1 MLATSWPYRA
11 SVRLGITLAPALGLV
26 DPKIRAGHDARR
38 AAGQRLLDWA
48 RSSRDR
54 HRPLAWFHAASMG
67 EGLQA
72 ESVIGQLRSA
82 RPDCQ
87 LIYTH
92 FSPSAEELAGRLD
105 VDVADYL
112 PYDLPAAADRLLQAI
127 DPDLLV
133 FAKLDVWPELATHA
147 ARRGTDVAIVA
158 ATVRPGSGRLRW
170 PAKKL
175 LRPGYQAVAA
185 AAAISSE
192 DATRLASLGVRADR
206 IRVLGDPRF
215 DSVAAKVGAISP
227 TEPLLRF
234 GRGVPTMV
242 AGSTWP
248 ADEEVI
254 LRAFSQVHR
263 SRPDA
268 RLILVPHEPTSDH
281 LEQLNRKVLDA
292 ALPSAVRLS
301 EAEQPVPLLVVDRVG
316 VLAILYGAGS
326 MAYVG
331 GGFGRA
337 GLHST
342 LEPAAW
348 SLPVMFGPR
357 WGGSRDAALLLGA
370 GAGVALP
377 RSGVSGAVDALRNQ
391 WEAWITDDASR
402 RVQGGRARAVVEEGL
417 GASERSARMLAELIS
432 ARPLRRSPPGA
443 RSSPLSGR

>member
-1 MLATSWPYRA
+1 MPATSWAYRA
-11 SVRLGITLAPALGLV
+11 SVRLGMTLAPAFGLF
-26 DPKIRAGHDARR
+26 DPKIGAGHRARTI
-38 AAGQRLLDWA
+38 AGSRLLDWA
-48 RSSRDR
+48 RNRRDR
-54 HRPLAWFHAASMG
+54 DRPLAWFHAASVG

-72 ESVIGQLRSA
+72 ESVIGELRSA

-87 LIYTH
+87 VAYTH
-92 FSPSAEELAGRLD
+92 FSPSAEELAGRLA
-105 VDVADYL
+105 VGVADYL
-112 PYDLPAAADRLLQAI
+112 PYDLPAAADHLLQAL

-133 FAKLDVWPELATHA
+133 FAKLDVWPELATRA
-147 ARRGTDVAIVA
+147 ATRGTDVAIVA

-170 PAKKL
+170 PAKEL

-192 DATRLASLGVRADR
+192 DAARLASLGVRPDR

-215 DSVAAKVGAISP
+215 DSVAGKVGAISP
-227 TEPLLRF
+227 TEPLFRF
-234 GRGVPTMV
+234 GRGGPTMV

-248 ADEEVI
+248 ADEAVI
-254 LRAFSQVHR
+254 LRAFSQVLR
-263 SRPDA
+263 LRPDA
-268 RLILVPHEPTSDH
+268 RLILVPHEPTADH
-281 LEQLNRKVLDA
+281 LDRLNRGVLA
-292 ALPSAVRLS
+292 AGLPSPVRLS
-301 EAEQPVPLLVVDRVG
+301 AAKQPAPILVVDRVG
-316 VLAILYGAGS
+316 LLATLYGAGS

-348 SLPVMFGPR
+348 SLPVIFGPR

-377 RSGVSGAVDALRNQ
+377 PSGVSGAADALRNQ
-391 WEAWITDDASR
+391 WEAWIADDAAR
-402 RVQGGRARAVVEEGL
+402 RAQGRQARKVVEEGL
-417 GASERSARMLAELIS
+417 GASERSARMLTELIS

-443 RSSPLSGR
+443 RSNPL